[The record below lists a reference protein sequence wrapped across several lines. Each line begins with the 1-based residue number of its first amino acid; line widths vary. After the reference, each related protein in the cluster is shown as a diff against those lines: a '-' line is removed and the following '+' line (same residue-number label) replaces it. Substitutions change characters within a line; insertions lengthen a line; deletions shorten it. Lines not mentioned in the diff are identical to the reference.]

1 MVYTPNFLN
10 AVIDNL
16 PLGIIVFDKNAMVMR
31 YNKSLLKYFDLDDLG
46 EPENRTKQFVEALVS
61 NSELNEM
68 LHKAQNGAVIQ
79 RLQCE
84 INITKSWNS
93 FNNVSG
99 DRYFQVDIFGTDED
113 AIQHFVMVLTD
124 LTPIYKDAKAI
135 RESQLNLRTIIN
147 NTRYNIFSVD
157 ADLRFIEF
165 NNAFKEEFDHLYNG
179 KLQIGDSAVGPPIP
193 PAMIAD
199 WIGFYAKAMSGKK
212 IVTDYTFG
220 GNPYLITLNPI
231 IDEGKVT
238 GIAVFSE
245 NLTAQTLLLGELE
258 ESQFRHR
265 FAMDVSNSGF
275 WDWDLLTNKVYFSN
289 IWKTMLGYN
298 VNEIV
303 NNYESWE
310 TLVHEEDLE
319 NALSAIKKHISGET
333 ETYIVEMRLRTK
345 SGIYKWI
352 LAKGRIVEYTA
363 DNKPKRFI
371 GVHIDIDHIKSAE
384 VELLKLNGKLRE
396 IAFITSHGVRKNL
409 ANILGLTSI
418 MDVDKIS
425 VPENR
430 DLIEKLILSSNELN
444 EQTII
449 LNEAIRKMN
458 INLDEN
464 QVEMVGVINTILVVD
479 DDAVSNLISSRY
491 IEKAGLKSIV
501 YEYPEEA
508 LNFLIS
514 NADSIDLVLLD
525 INMPNMDG
533 FQFLDEMAKNE
544 LNTKVILLT
553 SSINAFDRDRSLNY
567 PAVVDFWNKPMNI
580 EKLKQLN
587 KNSI

>member
-10 AVIDNL
+10 AVIDNM
-16 PLGIIVFDKNAMVMR
+16 PLGIIVFNKNATVLR
-31 YNKSLLKYFDLDDLG
+31 YNKSLLHYFELDDLD
-46 EPENRTKQFVEALVS
+46 EPENKTKLFVEALVS
-61 NSELNEM
+61 NSILNEM
-68 LHKAQNGAVIQ
+68 LLKAQNGDVIQ

-84 INITKSWNS
+84 INITKSWNI

-99 DRYFQVDIFGTDED
+99 DRYFQVDIFRTDED
-113 AIQHFVMVLTD
+113 TIQHFIMVLTD

-135 RESQLNLRTIIN
+135 RESQLNLSTIIN
-147 NTRYNIFSVD
+147 NTNYNIFSVD

-165 NNAFKEEFDHLYNG
+165 NNSFKEEFDRLFNG
-179 KLQIGDSAVGPPIP
+179 NLQIGDSAVGPPIP
-193 PAMIAD
+193 PGIIAD

-212 IVTDYTFG
+212 TVTDYSFG
-220 GNPYLITLNPI
+220 GSPYLITLNPI

-245 NLTAQTLLLGELE
+245 NLRAQTLLMDELK
-258 ESQFRHR
+258 ESQFRYR
-265 FAMDVSNSGF
+265 FAMEVSNSGF
-275 WDWDLLTNKVYFSN
+275 WDWNMLTNKVYFSN

-298 VNEIV
+298 VNEILD
-303 NNYESWE
+303 NYESWE
-310 TLVHEEDLE
+310 TLVHEEDLG
-319 NALSAIKKHISGET
+319 NALTAIKKHISGET
-333 ETYIVEMRLRTK
+333 QTYIVEMRLRTK

-352 LAKGRIVEYTA
+352 LAKGRIVEYTKEK
-363 DNKPKRFI
+363 KPMRFI

-384 VELLKLNGKLRE
+384 VELIKLNEKLRE
-396 IAFITSHGVRKNL
+396 IAFITSHGVRKSL

-418 MDVDKIS
+418 MDLSKFSI
-425 VPENR
+425 PENR

-449 LNEAIRKMN
+449 LSEAIRKMN
-458 INLDEN
+458 INLEEN
-464 QVEMVGVINTILVVD
+464 QMDSVGFIKTILVVD
-479 DDAVSNLISSRY
+479 DDTVSNLISSRY
-491 IEKAGLKSIV
+491 IKKAGLKPIV

-508 LNFLIS
+508 LNFLIA

-533 FQFLDEMAKNE
+533 FQFLDEMAKNKLE
-544 LNTKVILLT
+544 TKVILLT

-567 PAVVDFWNKPMNI
+567 PAVIDFWNKPMSI
-580 EKLKQLN
+580 EKIKQLN